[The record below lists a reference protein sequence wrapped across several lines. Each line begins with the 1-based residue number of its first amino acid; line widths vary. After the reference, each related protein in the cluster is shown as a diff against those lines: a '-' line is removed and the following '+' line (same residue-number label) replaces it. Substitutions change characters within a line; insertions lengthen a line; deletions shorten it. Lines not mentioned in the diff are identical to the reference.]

1 MNYQSKGS
9 IKERFTLR
17 FADCNDNE
25 GIRQVYE
32 SGDFPGDLQVQFL
45 RNPRPY
51 ESFEA
56 DGEQVLMQ
64 VIIDNENGAIAAV
77 GGAVVRQE
85 YVSGQI
91 QKCAYMT
98 GLKVKPEY
106 QKKLLLITEAYKRLE
121 EKLADCAH
129 VYTTILD
136 DNTPAIKL
144 LEKRRK
150 SIPPY
155 IYLGHYMTFCFA
167 GGRKMLDVKVADR
180 SDDKLVDRIKATAL
194 PKHSFTPVDYE
205 LLGFG
210 DKNWY
215 YYEENGEILA
225 ACFVGDQK
233 QYKQYKLCA
242 YGGILKVASH
252 LPTKLFGYP
261 AFPKPGT
268 VVNHG
273 VVSYLYVK
281 DNDKELCK
289 KFIRSVVQTTD
300 YDLYIWGCFENHPL
314 LQSFMELKTVHYGSR
329 LYEVDYK
336 RQYESVEGQELV
348 DAYGT
353 IGVEVALL

>member
-1 MNYQSKGS
+1 MQD
-9 IKERFTLR
+9 RFTLR

-25 GIRQVYE
+25 GIKQVYE
-32 SGDFPGDLQVQFL
+32 SGSFPGNLQVQFL

-51 ESFEA
+51 ESFAA
-56 DGEQVLMQ
+56 DGEQVFMQ
-64 VIIDNENGAIAAV
+64 VIIDNENDTIVAV

-85 YVSGQI
+85 YVSGKI

-106 QKKLLLITEAYKRLE
+106 QKKLFLLTEAYQKLQ
-121 EKLADCAH
+121 EKLEDCEH

-136 DNTPAIKL
+136 DNTAAIKL
-144 LEKRRK
+144 LEKKRK

-167 GGRKMLDVKVADR
+167 GGKKCLDIKVT
-180 SDDKLVDRIKATAL
+180 DKIDTSGI
-194 PKHSFTPVDYE
+194 PKYSFTPVDHG
-205 LLGFG
+205 LSGLGN
-210 DKNWY
+210 KNWY

-225 ACFVGDQK
+225 ACFVGDQRE
-233 QYKQYKLCA
+233 YKQYKLCA
-242 YGGILKVASH
+242 YGGVLKAVSH
-252 LPTKLFGYP
+252 LPTKFLGYP

-268 VVNHG
+268 VINHG
-273 VVSYLYVK
+273 VLSYLYVK

-289 KFIRSVVQTTD
+289 KFIRSVVKATD

-314 LQSFMELKTVHYGSR
+314 LQSFMEMKTVHYGSR

-336 RQYESVEGQELV
+336 RRYESVDGKQLV